1 MLAALAPVA
10 LLELRAILAPVAF
23 VAPLDVLLFNFL
35 TRKKPIF
42 FRHMAVCVTSSNL
55 SMYCSA

>member
-10 LLELRAILAPVAF
+10 LLVLRAILAPVAF

-35 TRKKPIF
+35 TRKKDPF
-42 FRHMAVCVTSSNL
+42 FSSYGCVCHLV
-55 SMYCSA
+55 